1 MPSTLLRSVLVAAAA
16 TLALAACGDDDG
28 GSGSGDEIP
37 PGALEIGAETALRFD
52 PDELEAPAGE
62 VTFALVNDGSLPHT
76 FVIEGLEDD
85 LKLTVS
91 GDGDVDTGS
100 IELAAGDYVFYC
112 DVAGHRGGG
121 MEGTLTV
128 E

>member
-1 MPSTLLRSVLVAAAA
+1 MASAV

-28 GSGSGDEIP
+28 GSGGDIP
-37 PGALEIGAETALRFD
+37 EGALVIGAETALRFN

-62 VTFALVNDGSLPHT
+62 VTFALRNDGSLPHT

-91 GDGDVDTGS
+91 SDGDVDTGS
-100 IELAAGDYVFYC
+100 IELDAGEYVFYC
-112 DVAGHRGGG
+112 DVAGHRGAG